1 MIVSCAEHLI
11 VLIALPPSLDN
22 ADDPLLQ
29 GRKGGSHSSK
39 SVQVAR
45 DLVRSNCFLLQF
57 QKDVRSRMYIKTCT

>member
-1 MIVSCAEHLI
+1 MIFSCAERLI

-22 ADDPLLQ
+22 ADNPLLQ

-45 DLVRSNCFLLQF
+45 DLVRLQF
-57 QKDVRSRMYIKTCT
+57 QKDVRSRMCSKTCT